1 MKGLHRGL
9 EVMDWDAVQKSLR
22 QFGGINLDKNR
33 RSPTNWVMVKE
44 EIITGDK
51 GVFAVRMSVFPE
63 TFTGFS
69 KGRGQQSAGGFMG
82 AGSKNLGIEIE
93 VEDLTTGEIGSDRT
107 FSDITFDRQDEFFRD
122 ALTVISRTITSV
134 SSVASPQQRQ
144 GDMSQVGLLRNPS
157 DWIVGDKVNVSR
169 HTLDG
174 GGLTVGYVVRV
185 YPTSVDVLFPPDEFH
200 NQGWYNEEV
209 KEDLIYAGH
218 DYNWRKVAN
227 TWLRKEFY
235 AEYHY
240 GEIQVGDK
248 PPSWTELINY
258 TPREYEKRIGE
269 PSPIPIS
276 SNVWTESDD
285 VAENLQE
292 MLSPYLMYDNPI
304 TWGDL
309 VDNQAIDGYE
319 PYYGILKRRL

>member
-9 EVMDWDAVQKSLR
+9 EVMDWDAIQKSLR
-22 QFGGINLDKNR
+22 QFAGVNLDKNR
-33 RSPTNWVMVKE
+33 RIPSNWVIVKE
-44 EIITGDK
+44 EILTGDK
-51 GVFAVRMSVFPE
+51 GNFVVRMAVYPE
-63 TFTGFS
+63 TFTGFA
-69 KGRGQQSAGGFMG
+69 KGKGQQSAGGFMG
-82 AGSKNLGIEIE
+82 AGTKNLGVEIE
-93 VEDLTTGEIGSDRT
+93 VEDLTTGEYGSDRT
-107 FSDITFDRQDEFFRD
+107 FSDISFDRQDEFFRD
-122 ALTVISRTITSV
+122 ALTVISKTITSV

-144 GDMSQVGLLRNPS
+144 GDMSQVGLLRNPA

-200 NQGWYNEEV
+200 SKGWTNEEM

-218 DYNWRKVAN
+218 DYNWREIVN
-227 TWLRKEFY
+227 GWLGQTFY

-248 PPSWTELINY
+248 PPSWTQLVNY
-258 TPREYEKRIGE
+258 SPREYEKRIGE

-285 VAENLQE
+285 VAENLRE
-292 MLSPYLMYDNPI
+292 MLKPYVLYQDPI
-304 TWGDL
+304 TEADYIET
-309 VDNQAIDGYE
+309 QAIDGFE